1 MKCLFVHNFRLIKK
15 KKKSKSKSEKKVEDS
30 TQEDECNQPKGDNS
44 ISDFNITHN
53 DSGIEDALYSKHKK
67 KKKTKHSD
75 NEEVLEM
82 SESHK
87 QKKHRNKIQKHQN
100 DSNES
105 EALNLLI
112 DSDLSFN
119 GISSKKHKI
128 KQEKGQL
135 EETYSISQMS
145 RKRKHLEMGDTKESL
160 NVNNVLSP
168 NKSVKKKKRIKLEP
182 VEEPTESFNL
192 NHSSP
197 KKKKKG

>member
-1 MKCLFVHNFRLIKK
+1 M
-15 KKKSKSKSEKKVEDS
+15 
-30 TQEDECNQPKGDNS
+30 
-44 ISDFNITHN
+44 HN
-53 DSGIEDALYSKHKK
+53 DSGIEDPLYRKHKK

-82 SESHK
+82 SESLK
-87 QKKHRNKIQKHQN
+87 QKQHKNKMQKHTN

-119 GISSKKHKI
+119 GISCKKHNI

-135 EETYSISQMS
+135 EEAQMS

-160 NVNNVLSP
+160 NVNNVLSA
-168 NKSVKKKKRIKLEP
+168 NKSAKKKKRIKLEP
-182 VEEPTESFNL
+182 VQESTESFNL